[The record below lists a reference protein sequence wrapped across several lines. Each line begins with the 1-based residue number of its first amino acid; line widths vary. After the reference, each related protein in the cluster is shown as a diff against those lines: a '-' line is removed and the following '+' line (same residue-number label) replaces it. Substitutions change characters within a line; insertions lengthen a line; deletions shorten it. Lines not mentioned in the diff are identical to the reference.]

1 MFKRILAA
9 TLALL
14 FVAPA
19 VAADQPVV
27 TTLFSDG
34 TTNTWTQADLVA
46 ALQLLNRRYHREM
59 ATESGR
65 ISWHGKV
72 VRTVVDTNDL
82 RLVRIHEDGYA
93 FTNKWTA
100 PRPPMPKD
108 AAARAAYARR
118 MRAERLA
125 AQAKALAARTNG
137 VPEAL
142 ARARIEQCAQPAEI
156 ETNVTVT
163 VGK

>member
-14 FVAPA
+14 FVAPE

-34 TTNTWTQADLVA
+34 TTNTWTQADLVS
-46 ALQLLNRRYHREM
+46 ALQLMNRRYHRDM
-59 ATESGR
+59 QSESGR
-65 ISWHGKV
+65 IGWHGKI
-72 VRTVVDTNDL
+72 VRTVVDTNAL
-82 RLVRIHEDGYA
+82 IMVRYHEDGYA
-93 FTNKWTA
+93 HTNAWQSRHYNPTDA
-100 PRPPMPKD
+100 AV
-108 AAARAAYARR
+108 AAARRRAA
-118 MRAERLA
+118 RLA
-125 AQAKALAARTNG
+125 LLHAKTSSLPSAVSSSVEENFTRPK
-137 VPEAL
+137 VV
-142 ARARIEQCAQPAEI
+142 

>member
-34 TTNTWTQADLVA
+34 RTNTWTQADLVS
-46 ALQLLNRRYHREM
+46 ALQLMNRRYHRDMQSE
-59 ATESGR
+59 TGR
-65 ISWHGKV
+65 IGWHGQI
-72 VRTVVDTNDL
+72 VRTVVDTNEL
-82 RLVRIHEDGYA
+82 IMVRYHEDGYA
-93 FTNKWTA
+93 HTNAWQSRNYNPTDA
-100 PRPPMPKD
+100 AV
-108 AAARAAYARR
+108 AAARRRAA
-118 MRAERLA
+118 RLA
-125 AQAKALAARTNG
+125 LLNATTSSLPSA
-137 VPEAL
+137 VSSSV
-142 ARARIEQCAQPAEI
+142 AENFTRPKVV

>member
-14 FVAPA
+14 FVAPE

-34 TTNTWTQADLVA
+34 TTNTWTQADLVS
-46 ALQLLNRRYHREM
+46 ALQLMNRRYHRDMQSE
-59 ATESGR
+59 TGR
-65 ISWHGKV
+65 IGWHGKI
-72 VRTVVDTNDL
+72 VRTVVDTNAL
-82 RLVRIHEDGYA
+82 IMVRYHEDGYA
-93 FTNKWTA
+93 HTNAWQARNYTPTDA
-100 PRPPMPKD
+100 AV
-108 AAARAAYARR
+108 AAARRRAA
-118 MRAERLA
+118 RLA
-125 AQAKALAARTNG
+125 ALNAKTSSLPATVSSSVAENYT
-137 VPEAL
+137 
-142 ARARIEQCAQPAEI
+142 QPTVV

>member
-14 FVAPA
+14 FVAPE

-34 TTNTWTQADLVA
+34 RTNTWTQADLVS
-46 ALQLLNRRYHREM
+46 ALQLMNRRYHRDM
-59 ATESGR
+59 QSESGR
-65 ISWHGKV
+65 IGWHGKII
-72 VRTVVDTNDL
+72 RTVVDTNAL
-82 RLVRIHEDGYA
+82 IMVRYHEDGYA
-93 FTNKWTA
+93 HTNAWQSRNYNPTDA
-100 PRPPMPKD
+100 AV
-108 AAARAAYARR
+108 AAARRRAA
-118 MRAERLA
+118 RLA
-125 AQAKALAARTNG
+125 LLNAKTSSLPSA
-137 VPEAL
+137 VSSSV
-142 ARARIEQCAQPAEI
+142 AENFTRPKVV

>member
-34 TTNTWTQADLVA
+34 RTNTWTQADLVS
-46 ALQLLNRRYHREM
+46 ALQLMNRRYHRDM
-59 ATESGR
+59 QSESGR
-65 ISWHGKV
+65 IGWHGKI
-72 VRTVVDTNDL
+72 VRTVVDTNAL
-82 RLVRIHEDGYA
+82 IIVRYHEDGYA
-93 FTNKWTA
+93 HTNAWQSRNYNPTDA
-100 PRPPMPKD
+100 AV
-108 AAARAAYARR
+108 AAARRR
-118 MRAERLA
+118 SARLA
-125 AQAKALAARTNG
+125 ALNAKTSSL
-137 VPEAL
+137 
-142 ARARIEQCAQPAEI
+142 PAEVSSSVAENFTRPKVV

>member
-9 TLALL
+9 TLAML

-34 TTNTWTQADLVA
+34 KTNTWTQADLVS
-46 ALQLLNRRYHREM
+46 ALQLMNRRYHRDMQSE
-59 ATESGR
+59 TGR
-65 ISWHGKV
+65 IGWHGKI
-72 VRTVVDTNDL
+72 VRTVVDTNAL
-82 RLVRIHEDGYA
+82 IMVRYHEDGYA
-93 FTNKWTA
+93 HTNAWQSRNYNPTDA
-100 PRPPMPKD
+100 AV
-108 AAARAAYARR
+108 AAARRRAA
-118 MRAERLA
+118 RLA
-125 AQAKALAARTNG
+125 LLNATTSSL
-137 VPEAL
+137 
-142 ARARIEQCAQPAEI
+142 PATVSSSVAENFTRPKVV